1 MAAKRV
7 RVSIDDGTTFL
18 TLPGNTGE
26 LKNDGTSMDDT
37 IFGQDY
43 MSSQTG
49 LINWTLSANALY
61 KGFAG
66 YVATIKK
73 SGTPT
78 IFTTEGFTQ
87 IGTSK
92 TWKITDVTKNIWDRT
107 TAVNVFDNAAA
118 VAASNILYID
128 YLFGQVTFVPGY
140 TATGPITATGKYM
153 PTANV
158 GCTNTFTLT
167 QKANS
172 NDSTCMPDAQSN
184 GGNRVFDYGLKTVTL
199 ELKGI
204 YKAAD
209 AFIALLQARAECI
222 IEINPD
228 GNNKSVC
235 RGYYKPLSTDFSG
248 KVGDLEAST
257 IDFDLSVPDSD
268 LIPYPFAWMHTND
281 TTLNQAIVNCLNCWE
296 NNEHIS
302 VQYLPDGATGFGG
315 DSIVTDISL
324 AGGLEVMN
332 EFTADFQGSGEISAA
347 P

>member
-7 RVSIDDGTTFL
+7 RVSIDDGTTYL
-18 TLPGNTGE
+18 TLPGNTGD
-26 LKNDGTSMDDT
+26 LKNDGATIDDT
-37 IFGQDY
+37 IFGQDF
-43 MSSQTG
+43 MSNQTG

-78 IFTTEGFTQ
+78 TFTTEAFSLVTG
-87 IGTSK
+87 K
-92 TWKITDVTKNIWDRT
+92 TYKITDASKNVWDRT
-107 TAVNVFDNAAA
+107 TVLHFFDNAAA
-118 VAASNILYID
+118 VDVANILYID
-128 YLFGQVTFVPGY
+128 YLFGQVTFVGGY
-140 TATGPITATGKYM
+140 TPTGPITATGKYM
-153 PTANV
+153 PTAAI

-172 NDSTCMPDAQSN
+172 NDTTCMTDAQAN
-184 GGNRVFDYGLKTVTL
+184 GGNREFDYGLKTVTL

-228 GNNKSVC
+228 GNMKSVC
-235 RGYYKPLSTDFSG
+235 RGFYKPSTTDFSG

-257 IDFDLSVPDSD
+257 IDFSLSVPDVST
-268 LIPYPFAWMHTND
+268 LPYPFAWMHTTD
-281 TTLNQAIVNCLNCWE
+281 TTLNQAVINCLDSWE
-296 NNEHIS
+296 NNDHIS
-302 VQYLPDGATGFGG
+302 VAYLPDGTNGFSG

-332 EFTADFQGSGEISAA
+332 EFTANFQGSGAISAY